1 MNTTLQSEVTGTVW
15 KIEVQ
20 EGDTVQPDQSLL
32 VLESMKMEI
41 PVCAPAAG
49 VVRQLLVKEGEAVAE
64 GQPVVV
70 LG

>member
-32 VLESMKMEI
+32 
-41 PVCAPAAG
+41 
-49 VVRQLLVKEGEAVAE
+49 
-64 GQPVVV
+64 
-70 LG
+70 